1 MNDFDPTLP
10 ETLETPY
17 ALYRELRARCPVA
30 HTIELGGFWAL
41 TRHEDVA
48 RAAAD
53 YATYTTTVQNVVPR
67 VAASGRRPPL
77 HLDPPDHTPYRK
89 AITPL
94 LAGKR
99 VDRLRPYI
107 ERLCN
112 ELLDPLV
119 AQGGGDMCG
128 DYASV
133 VPIRV
138 FAEWMNLPLEQAEW
152 LADVARKYARAV
164 GMSDPEA
171 AKDNSALLYDL
182 AVHLL
187 DDRKAHP
194 RDPADDVTAALLAV
208 RVDGAALPDDMIVGT
223 IRQVLVVGII
233 APQIVF
239 GAIVVHLANDQDLQ
253 DRLRAD
259 RAAIAPAVEEFLR
272 LYTPYRGFARTAT
285 RDVTLHG
292 VTIPAGEAIALVY
305 ASANRDAAVFD
316 DAETFRLD
324 RPNMKESVAFGRGP
338 HMCPGAGLARLQ
350 LAVALEALLDRTTRF
365 TLDGEVVPAR
375 MPEIGPV
382 AVPVA
387 FAGRAA

>member
-171 AKDNSALLYDL
+171 TKDNSALLYDL

-194 RDPADDVTAALLAV
+194 RDPEDDVTAALLAV

-239 GAIVVHLANDQDLQ
+239 GAMVVHLANDLDLQ
-253 DRLRAD
+253 DRLRTD
-259 RAAIAPAVEEFLR
+259 RTAIAPAVEEFLR

-305 ASANRDAAVFD
+305 ASANRDAGVFD

-365 TLDGEVVPAR
+365 TLAGEVVPAR